1 MRTQDITEASER
13 DNDAADRR
21 AAYTRLVLAQEATL
35 LRAARRLCG
44 RNEDHAQDLTQEALV
59 RGYEAFLAGRFA
71 EGTNARA
78 WLLRILTNFYINEYR
93 HAQKWNAGVDV
104 DTLTSQG
111 EASPENLRAAPADRP
126 EDALLTPM
134 LDEPLERALAA
145 LSEELRTCVLL
156 VDVQELDY
164 AEAASALK
172 IPIGTVRSRLSRAR
186 KTLHTLLYD
195 YAQERRRA

>member
-1 MRTQDITEASER
+1 MRLIREHET
-13 DNDAADRR
+13 
-21 AAYTRLVLAQEATL
+21 TL

-44 RNEDHAQDLTQEALV
+44 RNEDYAQDLTQEALV
-59 RGYEAFLAGRFA
+59 RGYEAFLAGRFQ

-93 HAQKWNAGVDV
+93 HAQRWNAGIDMK
-104 DTLTSQG
+104 TLTAQN
-111 EASPENLRAAPADRP
+111 EVSPENLRANPADRP
-126 EDALLTPM
+126 EDALLTQT
-134 LDEPLERALAA
+134 LDEPLERALAT

-164 AEAASALK
+164 AETAEALK

-195 YAQERRRA
+195 YAQERRRV